1 MNIAAMNVKI
11 SFQKSS
17 VVTDE
22 IGNHTNEW
30 VDYFSCYATVSDKT
44 AHEADT
50 AGQTVTSE
58 RMDFTVRY
66 CSETAAVTSTGH
78 INAMADNDRILRHA
92 LSYVDTPDGERVPSL
107 ARVIYEKYLAYQGME
122 TGTVPQTGRSGFF
135 YLPYTAEPGNY
146 YDGVSIADST
156 HVRQI

>member
-11 SFQKSS
+11 SFQKSC

-44 AHEADT
+44 ADEADT

-66 CSETAAVTSTGH
+66 CSETAAVTSTGFR
-78 INAMADNDRILRHA
+78 IMLGSRIYNIRSIDNMAFKNKSLKMH
-92 LSYVDTPDGERVPSL
+92 GELER
-107 ARVIYEKYLAYQGME
+107 R
-122 TGTVPQTGRSGFF
+122 
-135 YLPYTAEPGNY
+135 
-146 YDGVSIADST
+146 
-156 HVRQI
+156 